1 METTNTNQV
10 PEPAKDAPPAT
21 LATPATV
28 ATAPVTGPG
37 VKKFYQKKAFKIFAI
52 IVVVIVALVMIVNQ
66 ATSGATKASNQFLNA
81 VQSNQSNVAYEL
93 FSNEVKDNVTK
104 DDFKEVVSQIGPILN
119 ANEKM
124 TGKSVEAETGKPS
137 TGQVLYEIEGTDG
150 KTYVIAIDLVKEDGE
165 WKVEN
170 FDSDEK

>member
-10 PEPAKDAPPAT
+10 PEPAQV
-21 LATPATV
+21 ATPATV
-28 ATAPVTGPG
+28 PTAPVTSPV
-37 VKKFYQKKAFKIFAI
+37 VKKFYQKKAFKIIAI
-52 IVVVIVALVMIVNQ
+52 IAIIIIALVAIVNQ

-93 FSNEVKDNVTK
+93 FSSEVKDNVTK

-119 ANEKM
+119 TDEKM

-137 TGQVLYEIEGTDG
+137 TGQVLYEIKGTDG
-150 KTYVIAIDLVKEDGE
+150 KTYEIAIDLVKEDGD